1 MRVRALVGLAVAG
14 TLCVL
19 GVLPAGASTGIDVSG
34 YQHPNGAAI
43 NWAAVKAS
51 GQSFVFVKA
60 TEGAN
65 GATPAYTNPYFSQ
78 DWAGAG
84 AAGLLRGAYQFARPA
99 LPTSSALLQARD
111 FVAVTGSMGGGA
123 DLPPVLDLEVTGGL
137 SPTDLAT
144 WTATW

>member
-1 MRVRALVGLAVAG
+1 MTRGRQPRTEVYRVQIWGAYWYERVPPVASSAMRVRALVGLAVAG

-19 GVLPAGASTGIDVSG
+19 GVLPAGASTGIDVSN

-60 TEGAN
+60 TEGVN
-65 GATPAYTNPYFSQ
+65 GATPAYTNPYFAQ

-84 AAGLLRGAYQFARPA
+84 ASRSTPWCLSIRPPGTA
-99 LPTSSALLQARD
+99 DQLSAA
-111 FVAVTGSMGGGA
+111 
-123 DLPPVLDLEVTGGL
+123 P
-137 SPTDLAT
+137 SP
-144 WTATW
+144 